1 MKFIS
6 LGIIDRR
13 IWITFFGSIITLAYV
28 FGMEYIPK
36 YDILNLNPFLLYMY
50 VALGM
55 ILAFIPFLIIKYK
68 SKRENKIYNEQIIKS
83 ELYKQ
88 LKDNKDVIK
97 KMKFKKYRF
106 ILYSAILSLSPKLL
120 RALIYSTNF
129 IYNLSFFDIIIMSL
143 FSFLI
148 LKIKYYKHQFISM
161 IIIVI
166 SGFGFNLIE
175 YFEYNNTEY
184 VLNFLVIFIEFISEV
199 CFCLKVVIWK
209 YNMEKNYCD
218 PYELCFLEGIFEFIS
233 DMNYQYMILN
243 ILII

>member
-1 MKFIS
+1 
-6 LGIIDRR
+6 
-13 IWITFFGSIITLAYV
+13 
-28 FGMEYIPK
+28 MEYIPK

-166 SGFGFNLIE
+166 LGFGFNIIK
-175 YFEYNNTEY
+175 YFQLDDTEDK
-184 VLNFLVIFIEFISEV
+184 LNVFGIFIQLFSEI
-199 CFCLKVVIWK
+199 CYCLGGIFWK
-209 YNMEKNYCD
+209 YTMEKTYCN
-218 PYELCFLEGIFEFIS
+218 PYELCFFGGVMEFILYS
-233 DMNYQYMILN
+233 IY
-243 ILII
+243 LIIFCRFKLTLYGIPHPDNLI